1 LTEYVKEK
9 LMSEKLNLSV
19 ILPVPPQKVYEAWLD
34 SKAHANFTG
43 SPADITPQIGGDY
56 SAWDGYIS
64 GKTLALE
71 PYRLIR
77 QTWRTTEFPESAPD
91 SLLEV
96 LIEASG
102 KGTKLTLLHTNIPDG
117 QTELYRQGWEDYYFT
132 PMKDYFEA

>member
-1 LTEYVKEK
+1 MGEQLE
-9 LMSEKLNLSV
+9 LSV
-19 ILPVPPQKVYEAWLD
+19 ILPAAPQQVYEAWLD
-34 SKAHANFTG
+34 SKAHADFTG
-43 SPADITPQIGGDY
+43 SPAQIDAHIGGDF

-77 QTWRTTEFPESAPD
+77 QTWRTTEFPVGAPD

-96 LIEASG
+96 RVEAAG
-102 KGTKLTLLHTNIPDG
+102 DGTKITLVHTNIPEG
-117 QTELYRQGWEDYYFT
+117 QTEQYRQGWEEFYFI